1 MKKIIDYV
9 NSLRTGKTRE
19 TIICSLLAIVIGA
32 QLGFIS
38 GFFGRFL
45 EWVEEFRAEHYL
57 ILVPFL
63 GLAGI
68 AIIFLYKHF
77 SPNSEQGLNL
87 AIAYNMGEVDSHGKI
102 KDFGRVQ
109 KLGQYPDG
117 YVFLK
122 LISNAI
128 MLLFGASTGKEGT
141 VATCGA
147 AIGDYTSRIFHA
159 RKYSRILL
167 VTGVSAAV
175 AGLFQTPLGGLF
187 FALEFSAAGVLFYQA
202 LIPALIGS
210 YTAYYVSKICG
221 LHAFSHMVSYTNAI
235 TLKVAV
241 QIVICSVIFGI
252 VGKLFAVVL
261 HKAHELYDHKV
272 KNRYIGILIGGSIMA
287 VFLIFVSKGRYCG
300 TGSAMLS
307 ELLLTHTT
315 HYYDFII
322 KFVFTIAC
330 IMIGFSGGE
339 MMPIMAIGASL
350 GALTAQL
357 TGLPFELT
365 VVMGCTAVYSSA
377 TNTLLAPMFIGI
389 EMFGINSTVYIA
401 VSCLIA
407 FAINGNSSVYSM
419 QGHAPKYMYSTLRK

>member
-1 MKKIIDYV
+1 MNIKTLIDKF
-9 NSLRTGKTRE
+9 RTGKIRE
-19 TIICSLLAIVIGA
+19 MVICSLLAILIGA

-38 GFFGRFL
+38 GFFGRAL
-45 EWVEEFRAEHYL
+45 EFIEEFRAEHY
-57 ILVPFL
+57 IVLVPFL
-63 GLAGI
+63 GFAGVV
-68 AIIFLYKHF
+68 IIFLYKHF

-87 AIAYNMGEVDSHGKI
+87 AIAYNMGEVSDNGEI
-102 KDFGRVQ
+102 KDFGHAQ
-109 KLGQYPDG
+109 KLGRYPDG
-117 YVFLK
+117 YVLLK

-147 AIGDYTSRIFHA
+147 AIGDYMSRIFRA

-187 FALEFSAAGVLFYQA
+187 FALEFSAVGVLFYQA
-202 LIPALIGS
+202 LIPALIGA
-210 YTAYYVSKICG
+210 YTAYYISKVCG
-221 LHAFSHMVSYTNAI
+221 LAAFSHAVSYTVAI
-235 TLKVAV
+235 TPKVAFL
-241 QIVICSVIFGI
+241 IVVCSIVFGI
-252 VGKLFAVVL
+252 AGRLFAVTL
-261 HKAHELYDHKV
+261 HKAHKLYDSKV
-272 KNRYIGILIGGSIMA
+272 KNRYIGIFIGGSIMA
-287 VFLIFVSKGRYCG
+287 VLLIFVSHGRYCG
-300 TGSAMLS
+300 TGSSMLS
-307 ELLLTHTT
+307 ELLMTHTT

-330 IMIGFSGGE
+330 IIIGFSGGE

-350 GALTAQL
+350 GAVMAQL

-389 EMFGINSTVYIA
+389 EMFGISSTIYIA
-401 VSCLIA
+401 VACIIA
-407 FAINGNSSVYSM
+407 FAINGNKSVYTK
-419 QGHAPKYMYSTLRK
+419 QGHVPRYMYSTLRK